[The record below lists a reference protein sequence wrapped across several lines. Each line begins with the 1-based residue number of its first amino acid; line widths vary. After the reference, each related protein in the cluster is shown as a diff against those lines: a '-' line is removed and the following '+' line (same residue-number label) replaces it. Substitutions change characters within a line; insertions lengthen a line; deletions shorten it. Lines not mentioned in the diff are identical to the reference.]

1 MQAINAIPIKTSRFC
16 FKILLLEMFSRRNK
30 KIYRE
35 SYMSAHVL
43 LNFSYIPLS
52 SCMEGETC
60 VESGPLLSES
70 GLCLGG
76 VTSVFFSTLGGL
88 TLGFLIWGFT
98 EVFCGSC
105 SISFC
110 SSTLSWE
117 IWLSYAYNAII
128 RSVHD
133 SGQINEKIQHKIVN
147 IFLYISFNICFGSSK
162 ESSH

>member
-1 MQAINAIPIKTSRFC
+1 M
-16 FKILLLEMFSRRNK
+16 LG
-30 KIYRE
+30 IY
-35 SYMSAHVL
+35 
-43 LNFSYIPLS
+43 YIPLS

-76 VTSVFFSTLGGL
+76 VTSVFFNTLGGL

-110 SSTLSWE
+110 SSTLSCE
-117 IWLSYAYNAII
+117 IWLSYAYNTII
-128 RSVHD
+128 TGFMQARLCKFQGLFNDFQKTFILFSRTE
-133 SGQINEKIQHKIVN
+133 NLRKILIYTLK
-147 IFLYISFNICFGSSK
+147 FYF
-162 ESSH
+162 

>member
-1 MQAINAIPIKTSRFC
+1 
-16 FKILLLEMFSRRNK
+16 MFDGAAWFDD
-30 KIYRE
+30 E
-35 SYMSAHVL
+35 AWFD
-43 LNFSYIPLS
+43 FSYIPLS

-76 VTSVFFSTLGGL
+76 VTSVFFITLGGL

-110 SSTLSWE
+110 SSTLSCE
-117 IWLSYAYNAII
+117 IWLS
-128 RSVHD
+128 
-133 SGQINEKIQHKIVN
+133 
-147 IFLYISFNICFGSSK
+147 
-162 ESSH
+162 